1 MRRRT
6 QRKSLDRIA
15 HQRSKRKVE
24 TKLLLPRG
32 KILPLKNPRQRKRIN
47 HQLYIRVLH
56 QGDIDHHQEVKL
68 IEEGLLED
76 IQGHD
81 ESALH
86 QGEEGFRDL
95 QEDTTDIPYPE
106 AEVDRGTIVMDHDV
120 DFHHFLDAGDPIL
133 EEDPGLP
140 EDREID
146 EKDLEI
152 AVEVVVGQEVDLEDL
167 LWVILPYGKI
177 RNGTN
182 TY

>member
-1 MRRRT
+1 M
-6 QRKSLDRIA
+6 
-15 HQRSKRKVE
+15 
-24 TKLLLPRG
+24 
-32 KILPLKNPRQRKRIN
+32 
-47 HQLYIRVLH
+47 YIRVLH

-95 QEDTTDIPYPE
+95 QEDTTDTPYPE

-120 DFHHFLDAGDPIL
+120 DCHHFLDAGDLIL
-133 EEDPGLP
+133 EEDPDLQ
-140 EDREID
+140 EDRGID

-152 AVEVVVGQEVDLEDL
+152 VVEVVVGQEVDLEDL
-167 LWVILPYGKI
+167 L
-177 RNGTN
+177 
-182 TY
+182 